1 MKKLGKEWFSDS
13 LYTMSGKDA
22 YEQLQGF
29 WIIEL
34 SEMAATRKAEVEQI
48 KQFVSKQE
56 DNYRA
61 AYARRTQCHPRQC
74 AFFGTTNDEEFLR
87 DPTGARRFWPVVVT
101 DAGKTLGDKLTAS
114 IVDQIW
120 AEAVTYYEAGE
131 TWYLDGAVEEMARK
145 VQADHTEANG
155 KLGLIENFLEVP
167 LPEGWDDWDLEKR
180 LMFWSGGFG
189 EERNGTVP
197 RTKVCALEVWQE
209 LFKGDPKSYSQTQ
222 AREIIGLL
230 RMIPGWRLSTSV
242 NCGAIYG
249 RQRGFVK
256 EV

>member
-1 MKKLGKEWFSDS
+1 M
-13 LYTMSGKDA
+13 
-22 YEQLQGF
+22 
-29 WIIEL
+29 
-34 SEMAATRKAEVEQI
+34 
-48 KQFVSKQE
+48 
-56 DNYRA
+56 
-61 AYARRTQCHPRQC
+61 
-74 AFFGTTNDEEFLR
+74 
-87 DPTGARRFWPVVVT
+87 
-101 DAGKTLGDKLTAS
+101 
-114 IVDQIW
+114 DQIW

-155 KLGLIENFLEVP
+155 KLGLIENFLEVL

-230 RMIPGWRLSTSV
+230 RMIPGWRLSTSI

>member
-1 MKKLGKEWFSDS
+1 MTLPAPAVSGRSS
-13 LYTMSGKDA
+13 L
-22 YEQLQGF
+22 
-29 WIIEL
+29 
-34 SEMAATRKAEVEQI
+34 
-48 KQFVSKQE
+48 
-56 DNYRA
+56 
-61 AYARRTQCHPRQC
+61 
-74 AFFGTTNDEEFLR
+74 
-87 DPTGARRFWPVVVT
+87 PTP
-101 DAGKTLGDKLTAS
+101 GKTLGDKLTAS

-155 KLGLIENFLEVP
+155 KLGLIENFLEVL

-230 RMIPGWRLSTSV
+230 RMIPGWRLSTSI

>member
-1 MKKLGKEWFSDS
+1 M
-13 LYTMSGKDA
+13 
-22 YEQLQGF
+22 
-29 WIIEL
+29 
-34 SEMAATRKAEVEQI
+34 
-48 KQFVSKQE
+48 
-56 DNYRA
+56 
-61 AYARRTQCHPRQC
+61 
-74 AFFGTTNDEEFLR
+74 
-87 DPTGARRFWPVVVT
+87 
-101 DAGKTLGDKLTAS
+101 
-114 IVDQIW
+114 DQIW

-155 KLGLIENFLEVP
+155 KLGLIENFLEVL

-230 RMIPGWRLSTSV
+230 RMIPGWQLSTSV

>member
-1 MKKLGKEWFSDS
+1 MLVLIGPQGCRKSTTLKKLGKEWFSDS

-101 DAGKTLGDKLTAS
+101 DRQDS
-114 IVDQIW
+114 
-120 AEAVTYYEAGE
+120 
-131 TWYLDGAVEEMARK
+131 RR
-145 VQADHTEANG
+145 QADRFYRG
-155 KLGLIENFLEVP
+155 PDMGR
-167 LPEGWDDWDLEKR
+167 GCD
-180 LMFWSGGFG
+180 
-189 EERNGTVP
+189 
-197 RTKVCALEVWQE
+197 
-209 LFKGDPKSYSQTQ
+209 
-222 AREIIGLL
+222 LL
-230 RMIPGWRLSTSV
+230 R
-242 NCGAIYG
+242 G
-249 RQRGFVK
+249 RRDLVP
-256 EV
+256 

>member
-1 MKKLGKEWFSDS
+1 M
-13 LYTMSGKDA
+13 
-22 YEQLQGF
+22 
-29 WIIEL
+29 
-34 SEMAATRKAEVEQI
+34 
-48 KQFVSKQE
+48 
-56 DNYRA
+56 
-61 AYARRTQCHPRQC
+61 
-74 AFFGTTNDEEFLR
+74 
-87 DPTGARRFWPVVVT
+87 
-101 DAGKTLGDKLTAS
+101 
-114 IVDQIW
+114 
-120 AEAVTYYEAGE
+120 TYYEAGE

-155 KLGLIENFLEVP
+155 KLGLIENFLEVL

-189 EERNGTVP
+189 EERNGAVP